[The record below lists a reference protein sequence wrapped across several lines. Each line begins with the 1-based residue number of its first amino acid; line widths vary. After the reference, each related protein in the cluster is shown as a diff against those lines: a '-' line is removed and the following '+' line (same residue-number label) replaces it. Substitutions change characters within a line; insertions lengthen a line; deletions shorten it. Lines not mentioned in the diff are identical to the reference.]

1 MFALVLELVM
11 DRATLADTRLQLRET
26 QRTLAHIPRTGVF
39 TDRARIRIA
48 RRALRRWH
56 NNLRKR
62 VHTHSWMR
70 RRVRHEDTPIL
81 VNPFYEPSR

>member
-1 MFALVLELVM
+1 MLSLVLELVM
-11 DRATLADTRLQLRET
+11 DHAPLADTRLHLRET
-26 QRTLAHIPRTGVF
+26 QRALAHIPRTGVF
-39 TDRARIRIA
+39 TDRARIRSA
-48 RRALRRWH
+48 RRALYTWR

-81 VNPFYEPSR
+81 VNPF